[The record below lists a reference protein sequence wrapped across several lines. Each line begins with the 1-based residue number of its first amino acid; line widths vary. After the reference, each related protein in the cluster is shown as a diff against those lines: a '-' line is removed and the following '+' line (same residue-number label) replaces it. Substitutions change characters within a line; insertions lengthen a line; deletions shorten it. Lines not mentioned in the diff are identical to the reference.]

1 MVAGKSGNVGSGND
15 VSLGSTTN
23 GIKSMINGDSGGSA
37 NGGLSGGA
45 NGGLSGG
52 AGAGGDVIIRQSR
65 ISRMSR
71 F

>member
-23 GIKSMINGDSGGSA
+23 GIKSMIIGDSGGS
-37 NGGLSGGA
+37 A